1 MKKLKLEII
10 MALKKG
16 VIEMKKKIFIIAG
29 IIAITFLMIL
39 GFETKIMQKNRLI
52 KEPISQNI
60 HVFFPLPDLP

>member
-29 IIAITFLMIL
+29 IIVFKIIHKFHPLNFLL
-39 GFETKIMQKNRLI
+39 HYT
-52 KEPISQNI
+52 ISK
-60 HVFFPLPDLP
+60 L